1 MLRAVSLFVGLAVA
15 SVVVGFAFAWLA
27 MLLMSAVLP
36 PFDELR
42 DEDTARNFFPPAIAY
57 AVWATTAVGAF
68 VMGWR
73 WLGRER

>member
-1 MLRAVSLFVGLAVA
+1 MLRAVSLFAALAIA
-15 SVVVGFAFAWLA
+15 SVVVGFVLAGLA
-27 MLLMSAVLP
+27 MQLMNAFLP
-36 PFDELR
+36 PFDSLR
-42 DEDTARNFFPPAIAY
+42 DEDTARNFFPAAIAY

>member
-1 MLRAVSLFVGLAVA
+1 MQ
-15 SVVVGFAFAWLA
+15 
-27 MLLMSAVLP
+27 LMNAVLP

-42 DEDTARNFFPPAIAY
+42 DGDTARNFFPAAIAY